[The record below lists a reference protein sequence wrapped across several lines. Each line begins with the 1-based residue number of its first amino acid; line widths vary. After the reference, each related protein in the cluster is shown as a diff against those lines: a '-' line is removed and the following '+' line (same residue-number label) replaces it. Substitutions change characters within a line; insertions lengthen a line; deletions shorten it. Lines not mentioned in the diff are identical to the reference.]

1 MNWDIAAALAQLN
14 TCLPGEIVSYDG
26 QTAQVK
32 PSLPKQLTDGTVLAA
47 PSIVKVPVCWPIAD
61 GGKAM
66 ITVPLKAGDPV
77 LLYFSQR
84 SIENWLSGSDQAPD
98 DPRQFDLSDCFC
110 TPVMRP
116 GPKADTENVTVK
128 YGEGSM
134 KLNASGELTIE
145 VKNMHVKTGQFVV
158 DADQTTYNS
167 PVKIT
172 DDLVITG
179 SKVEHSGVKI
189 GKNHKHTGVTS
200 GSSVSGPVKP

>member
-1 MNWDIAAALAQLN
+1 MNQDIATALAQLN
-14 TCLPGEIVSYDG
+14 TCIPGEIVSYDG
-26 QTAQVK
+26 KWAKVK
-32 PSLPKQLTDGTVLAA
+32 PSMPKQLTDGSVLK
-47 PSIVKVPVCWPIAD
+47 PPQIIHVPVCWPIAD

-66 ITVPLKAGDPV
+66 ITVPLKQGDPV

-84 SIENWLSGSDQAPD
+84 SIENWLSGADQAPD
-98 DPRQFDLSDCFC
+98 DPRQFDMSDCFC
-110 TPVMRP
+110 APVMRP
-116 GPKADTENVTVK
+116 GPKADTDNVCVR
-128 YGEGSM
+128 YGEGTM

-145 VKNMHVKTGQFVV
+145 VKNMRVKTGQFTV

-189 GKNHKHTGVTS
+189 GKNHKHTGVQS